1 MEALPWAFSFT
12 AGMVAT
18 VNPCGFAMMP
28 VYLSM
33 ILTGGAAA
41 KRPWLG
47 GLRLGGWVTVGF
59 LAVFTVVGGVVAAV
73 SSRVLQAVP
82 WLALLLGLALAGYGV
97 AVLRGRGISLPTLDL
112 RLDKGGGRRG
122 LVVFGGAYAVASL
135 SCTLPIFLA
144 VAGAAT
150 AATNPV
156 AGAGVYAVY
165 GLGMG
170 VILTAVAVA
179 VATSRDSL
187 VRRIRQAGR
196 HLERIGG
203 WMLVAAGAFIVYY
216 WATALAVTPT
226 ADGSPWLVPNK
237 FVAGISARLQS
248 SIGANPW
255 VWAGSA
261 IGVIFALAL
270 AETLRR
276 RSRPSEERAAE
287 REHRL
292 PDPTATRSAHSQSHE
307 DTSEEGE
314 R

>member
-1 MEALPWAFSFT
+1 MEALPWAFAFT

-18 VNPCGFAMMP
+18 VNPCGFAMVP

-33 ILTGGAAA
+33 ILTGAADNE
-41 KRPWLG
+41 RPWLG

-59 LAVFTVVGGVVAAV
+59 LAVFTLVGGVVAAV
-73 SSRVLQAVP
+73 SSRVLQAMP
-82 WLALLLGLALAGYGV
+82 WVALLLGVALVAYGV
-97 AVLRGRGISLPTLDL
+97 VVLRGRGLSLPSLDL
-112 RLDKGGGRRG
+112 RFVKTGTRRG
-122 LVVFGGAYAVASL
+122 LALFGGAYGIASL
-135 SCTLPIFLA
+135 SCTLPVFLA

-150 AATNPV
+150 AAPNLV

-170 VILTAVAVA
+170 VVLTAVAVA
-179 VATSRDSL
+179 VATSRDSV

-196 HLERIGG
+196 YLDRIGG
-203 WMLVAAGAFIVYY
+203 WMLVAAGLFIVYY
-216 WATALAVTPT
+216 WATALTVTPT
-226 ADGSPWLVPNK
+226 ADGSPWLFPSKIVT
-237 FVAGISARLQS
+237 GISARLQS
-248 SIGANPW
+248 SIGTHPW

-261 IGVIFALAL
+261 IGFIIAAAV

-276 RSRPSEERAAE
+276 WSRSSEENAAE

-292 PDPTATRSAHSQSHE
+292 PDPTATQRAYPRSQE
-307 DTSEEGE
+307 DTIEEGE